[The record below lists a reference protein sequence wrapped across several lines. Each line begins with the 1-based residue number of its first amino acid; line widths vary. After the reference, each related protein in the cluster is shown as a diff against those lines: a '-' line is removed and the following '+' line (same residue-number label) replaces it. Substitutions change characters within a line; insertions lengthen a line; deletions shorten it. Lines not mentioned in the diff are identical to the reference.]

1 LREWRGGNVTNW
13 ILIPVFLVSSAAW
26 ASPAQEA
33 VENLTPLKVELRLSA
48 APDASDGAV
57 SVVLYVLADSHEPTA
72 LRAGREVAVPTAGNQ
87 YRNVGTNI
95 TCRASTSG
103 PGFRLELQIER
114 SSLVE
119 GSDPGR
125 PSFHTFNVNSA
136 VRLRDGESARILGQV
151 ESASESLREVEAKL
165 VVMRD

>member
-1 LREWRGGNVTNW
+1 M
-13 ILIPVFLVSSAAW
+13 FLVWSAAW

-33 VENLTPLKVELRLSA
+33 ADLTPLQIELRLSA

-57 SVVLYVLADSHEPTA
+57 SVALYVLADSHEPTA
-72 LRAGREVAVPTAGNQ
+72 LRVGREVAVPVAGHQ
-87 YRNVGTNI
+87 YRNVGTNV

-103 PGFRLELQIER
+103 DGFRLDLQIER

-151 ESASESLREVEAKL
+151 DGASGSLREMVAKL
-165 VVMRD
+165 VVLQD